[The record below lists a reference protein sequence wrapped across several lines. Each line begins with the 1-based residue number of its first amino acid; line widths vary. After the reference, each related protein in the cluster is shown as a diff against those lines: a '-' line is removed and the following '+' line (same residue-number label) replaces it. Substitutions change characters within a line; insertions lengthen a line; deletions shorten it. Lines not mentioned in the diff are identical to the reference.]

1 MYDTDNLAARIKQI
15 AKERKIQLKDLFP
28 MAEMS
33 KNTMAN
39 ITGGSIPKADN
50 LAKIADVLG
59 CSVDYLLGREY
70 TYTIIEKQADDHII
84 YGLTG
89 SCNGKGEVSVEGIT
103 DDKKIIGELCDQLN
117 RYQLDPVHLRDY
129 VSDRLA
135 AMNK

>member
-1 MYDTDNLAARIKQI
+1 MAH
-15 AKERKIQLKDLFP
+15 LK
-28 MAEMS
+28 S
-33 KNTMAN
+33 
-39 ITGGSIPKADN
+39 GSTPKADN

-70 TYTIIEKQADDHII
+70 TYTITEKQVDSHIT

-89 SCNGKGEVSVEGIT
+89 SCNGKGKARVEGIT
-103 DDKKIIGELCDQLN
+103 DDKKTIGELCDQLN